1 MLPMLPLL
9 LPSLLPS
16 PSAAPF
22 LPTDLDLL
30 LDLPLLI
37 PAGDD
42 DDGLRALLAVFP
54 SAFLIRAIGCILS
67 LPSSGVELMLL
78 LLLLFLVLP
87 PLLSSRATL
96 LLLLVVCFS
105 FCCFSFCFFCRC
117 LEGLRAVPVAVL
129 LPPAAVPVPLGDFLI
144 LRNGDIDLT
153 LVDSFFSLMAGASVL
168 LSLSLL
174 LILLSPLLRC
184 CSSCCCCCSCSVAS
198 SSPLINRSG
207 AVMMSLVQPLMVP
220 SMPAGGSAP
229 PPPPPPP
236 HPWPAHNSIT
246 QHSRCWT
253 SLLGMKR
260 PPPSTKE
267 SGSVG
272 PLGRPPHRLALRPF
286 SPLPVPLALCS
297 QRCSRTSRVWA
308 CFDDRSS

>member
-67 LPSSGVELMLL
+67 FPSSGGELTLLL
-78 LLLLFLVLP
+78 LLLLFLVL
-87 PLLSSRATL
+87 LL

-105 FCCFSFCFFCRC
+105 FSFCFCCFCRC
-117 LEGLRAVPVAVL
+117 LEELRAVLL
-129 LPPAAVPVPLGDFLI
+129 LPPVPAAAVLPLGDFLI